1 MDPADEQDMENSG
14 GGPNCSNGTNG
25 TNGTNGQH
33 QTPEGSMYQEEND
46 ESDLDDEPQD
56 DEDSLSQPLQANS
69 QAMDITS
76 AHSLAHL
83 SNLMNSQIMKI
94 RMERNEV
101 DMLGGRS
108 NLDPL
113 QVASNI
119 LFSPLYMPPTA
130 PPPPLSM
137 PTPSQNN
144 HPQVAENPGN
154 IAENHAVTCAASS
167 SRVPAALPKD
177 SVPPRRNNGESSQ
190 GNSRNN
196 GEARDG
202 EARASSANSTHT
214 PGSNWSFEE
223 QFRQL
228 YELDDNPERRVFL
241 DELFSFMQSRGTPI
255 SRLPIMAKSV
265 LDLYELYKLVVLR
278 GGLVEVINKKL
289 WQEIIKGLRLPA
301 SITSAAFTLRT
312 QYMKYLYPYEREKEK
327 LSTTEQLQTAIETNR
342 RESRRNNY
350 AAYTNNENLMPRT
363 QHSTALQNSLPL
375 SIAQMAVAANESQHH
390 GPQSLVVN
398 GHPHAP
404 QHHPQH
410 LAPNLSPSV
419 QLSSQVSE
427 YMMRILRDR
436 IPTNGI
442 IPHQGNSPT
451 PPPGTVEGFKSGL
464 EMPRLNL
471 WNICPS
477 GYPGNNN
484 MYAPG
489 MGQPSSFSPPTSQSP
504 LAPANSP
511 EPQREALDLANSGHR
526 ADPISSPTTNRPA
539 NTPPS
544 SSDAKRSQESTDLA
558 SPSPKRKLVLSDE
571 GGNNTIGTYH
581 TVHIKQ
587 VPSLGENGKKQL
599 EISVQIDGIL
609 YEGVLA
615 PKHDEDSD
623 ESMSPNN
630 NNNNHNNNNN
640 NNNNGKRTHNE
651 NET

>member
-1 MDPADEQDMENSG
+1 MAILRGIQRDRKSRNRILKRSLPLCLSLSPSLFLSLSLSISSFLLFPIYSFSLSLAN
-14 GGPNCSNGTNG
+14 NK
-25 TNGTNGQH
+25 
-33 QTPEGSMYQEEND
+33 PEGSTLDSPKLPVPLPRAARFYCLLSSSQKWRQPPSSSSMAD
-46 ESDLDDEPQD
+46 KRSCDTAPRRAESRRATPRRAK
-56 DEDSLSQPLQANS
+56 PRQAAPS
-69 QAMDITS
+69 RAALRRLLERALLLLIVRIRVCMIATSALVDHAMDKGWFTFLIVR
-76 AHSLAHL
+76 L
-83 SNLMNSQIMKI
+83 S
-94 RMERNEV
+94 
-101 DMLGGRS
+101 
-108 NLDPL
+108 
-113 QVASNI
+113 
-119 LFSPLYMPPTA
+119 
-130 PPPPLSM
+130 
-137 PTPSQNN
+137 
-144 HPQVAENPGN
+144 
-154 IAENHAVTCAASS
+154 VT
-167 SRVPAALPKD
+167 R
-177 SVPPRRNNGESSQ
+177 
-190 GNSRNN
+190 
-196 GEARDG
+196 
-202 EARASSANSTHT
+202 
-214 PGSNWSFEE
+214 
-223 QFRQL
+223 
-228 YELDDNPERRVFL
+228 
-241 DELFSFMQSRGTPI
+241 TPI

-419 QLSSQVSE
+419 QLSISE

-451 PPPGTVEGFKSGL
+451 PPPGTVEGVSFKSGL

-511 EPQREALDLANSGHR
+511 EPQREALDLANSGH
-526 ADPISSPTTNRPA
+526 RPA

-630 NNNNHNNNNN
+630 NNNNNHN